1 MEYTVKSKKSL
12 NNLKGILESEG
23 LFVELINDLELL
35 VKIKGEDQKDTLINT
50 LSFYIACNTFEYTLF
65 KNYLKQGISEDVIR
79 QYIEVDFADL
89 PTVHYLYTMTRIL
102 VKEYLKKIDVINIES
117 FALFNMKGFKKE
129 IKEYTDENI
138 RNEKELEQ
146 FNPFAESNVV
156 DMVDL
161 FEMIKLNGLSAGLN
175 LEEFKE
181 IHIKK
186 REEKYL
192 LSNSTDIEINDE
204 FFLKSL
210 GIYVEVT
217 TNDDEPYPEI
227 TKIKKN
233 ILMLMKI
240 FDSNK
245 VIVHHSLDIEEIDIV
260 LASLTELK
268 EEIGKAFKIVIC
280 NGCFNCY

>member
-12 NNLKGILESEG
+12 NNLNGILESEG

-35 VKIKGEDQKDTLINT
+35 VKIKGEGQKDTLINT

-79 QYIEVDFADL
+79 QYIDVDFADL
-89 PTVHYLYTMTRIL
+89 PTVHYLYTLTRIL

-138 RNEKELEQ
+138 RNDKELEQ
-146 FNPFAESNVV
+146 FNPFAQSNVV
-156 DMVDL
+156 NMVDL

-175 LEEFKE
+175 FEEFKE

-192 LSNSTDIEINDE
+192 LSNSTDIEIDDE
-204 FFLKSL
+204 FFLKFL

-217 TNDDEPYPEI
+217 RNDDDPYPDI
-227 TKIKKN
+227 TKIKNN

-240 FDSNK
+240 FDSKK
-245 VIVHHSLDIEEIDIV
+245 VIVHQSLDKEEIDNL
-260 LASLTELK
+260 LASLTGLK

-280 NGCFNCY
+280 NGCFHCY